1 MWALKD
7 KTVILLQSLAVTF
20 TALLLIMGLVRFWQ
34 RDADDFANSEYF
46 RQSRELE
53 AQSVNDPL
61 KVRTA
66 LRLGEFYYKLAKA
79 EENWLNNDLTTEYE
93 VVYYLDQ
100 IGKWQQLG
108 YDVSAYESELK
119 HGIINA
125 ALRESFQQQQM
136 QVCSDAYDRALKYF
150 CLARA
155 VDPECWS
162 SADRYYVGV
171 IYLKKGGA
179 YAADAE
185 RHIRSAYD
193 DGYRIPEVLTCL
205 GNLTYERRDL
215 DAAVRWYQEALAANP
230 DDLVVNFNLALA
242 LLDMKEYRPAATR
255 FEHMLTRE
263 SIKEG
268 LNRGMLAHIHLYLGQ
283 IALAENRPAEA
294 VRSFLLASET
304 LPTMVEAHY
313 YLGVAHE
320 KIRHTDE
327 ARAAYTR
334 ALELQPDNQKII
346 DALKKLST

>member
-34 RDADDFANSEYF
+34 RDADDFTNSEYF

-53 AQSVNDPL
+53 AQAVNDPL
-61 KVRTA
+61 KVSTA
-66 LRLGEFYYKLAKA
+66 LRLGEFYYALAKA

-100 IGKWQQLG
+100 IDKWKQLG

-136 QVCSDAYDRALKYF
+136 QVCSDAYDRALKYY

-155 VDPECWS
+155 IDPECWS
-162 SADRYYVGV
+162 SADRFRVGV

-185 RHIRSAYD
+185 QHIRTAYED
-193 DGYRIPEVLTCL
+193 NYRTPEVLTCL
-205 GNLTYERRDL
+205 GNLTYGRRDL
-215 DAAVRWYQEALAANP
+215 EAAARWYTEALAANP
-230 DDLVVNFNLALA
+230 DDLVVNFNLAMA
-242 LLDMKEYRPAATR
+242 LFDMKEYRPAATQ
-255 FEHMLTRE
+255 FEHMLSRE

-283 IALAENRPAEA
+283 IALAENRPADA
-294 VRSFLLASET
+294 VRSFSLAGET
-304 LPTMVEAHY
+304 TPNLVEAHY
-313 YLGVAHE
+313 YLGVANE
-320 KIRHTDE
+320 KLQHPDA
-327 ARAAYTR
+327 ARSAYAR

-346 DALKKLST
+346 EALKKISV